1 MFKIEK
7 DIPIPAK
14 NYGGRSKYDKLLN
27 DMAPGDSVLMNRSQ
41 ANYFYMLGRKLK
53 RQMIVRG
60 EGDKK
65 RVWYVG
71 PMS

>member
-7 DIPIPAK
+7 DIPIPPTK
-14 NYGGRSKYDKLLN
+14 GGQLNHMALLN
-27 DMAPGDSVLMNRSQ
+27 EMAPGDSVLLPKNQ
-41 ANYFYMLGRKLK
+41 ATYLFVLGK
-53 RQMIVRG
+53 RQKRKMVTRT

-71 PMS
+71 PM

>member
-7 DIPIPAK
+7 DIPIPPRK
-14 NYGGRSKYDKLLN
+14 GGQLNHMALLN
-27 DMAPGDSVLMNRSQ
+27 DMAPGDSVLLPKSQ
-41 ANYFYMLGRKLK
+41 ATYLYALGKRKNRK
-53 RQMIVRG
+53 MVTRA

-71 PMS
+71 PM

>member
-14 NYGGRSKYDKLLN
+14 KGGQLNHIALLN
-27 DMAPGDSVLMNRSQ
+27 EMAPGDSVLLPKNQ
-41 ANYFYMLGRKLK
+41 ANYLYFIGK
-53 RQMIVRG
+53 RQKRKMVTRA

-71 PMS
+71 PL